1 MARAAGIV
9 IVVWRALAILS
20 LAIAACGDHAGTAMS
35 GRSVDPTS
43 APIPW
48 ISDKASFPPVPTPTP
63 EPIPTNIRACRG
75 VDLSAE
81 NQGAQGAGGW
91 WSGSLLLTARVDQCL
106 IHGLVELR
114 FLDPHG
120 QEITRT
126 TPPRP
131 GAYRDW
137 AVAGEVQVQWLLS
150 NWCEPRAP
158 VGAIVVLLPGDQTP
172 ILARLDPPMGVGA
185 RCNSADAPKGATT
198 MSVGPRPTPVPIAT
212 QQPET
217 LSANINAPSTVIA
230 GETMRYV
237 LTLTNLTSTA
247 LALDPCPSYIE
258 SLGGHPLP
266 TEAPPSNFPTFKI
279 WDPIV
284 RYEGGVKE
292 SHLLNCSDAPSL
304 GPAASIAFEM
314 RLDVPANALGSDTL
328 RWQVIAVGG
337 GPIASASITI
347 VRR

>member
-1 MARAAGIV
+1 M

-20 LAIAACGDHAGTAMS
+20 LVITACGDHAGTAMS
-35 GRSVDPTS
+35 GGSADPAS
-43 APIPW
+43 SPIPW

-75 VDLSAE
+75 GDLSAE
-81 NQGAQGAGGW
+81 NQGAQGAGGS
-91 WSGSLLLTARVDQCL
+91 WSGNLLLTALVDQCL

-114 FLDPHG
+114 FLDPLG
-120 QEITRT
+120 QEIIRA
-126 TPPRP
+126 TPPRL

-172 ILARLDPPMGVGA
+172 ILARFDPPMGVGA
-185 RCNSADAPKGATT
+185 RCNSADAAKGATT

-212 QQPET
+212 QPPET
-217 LSANINAPSTVIA
+217 LRAHIDAPSTVIA
-230 GETMRYV
+230 GETMLYV
-237 LTLTNLTSTA
+237 VTLTNLTSSA
-247 LALDPCPSYIE
+247 LVLAPCPSYLE

-266 TEAPPSNFPTFKI
+266 TAPPPSNFPTFKI

-292 SHLLNCSDAPSL
+292 SHLLNCRDAPSL
-304 GPAASIAFEM
+304 GPAASITFEM
-314 RLDVPANALGSDTL
+314 RLEVPANALGSDTL
-328 RWQVIAVGG
+328 RWQVIAIGG
-337 GPIASASITI
+337 APIASASITI